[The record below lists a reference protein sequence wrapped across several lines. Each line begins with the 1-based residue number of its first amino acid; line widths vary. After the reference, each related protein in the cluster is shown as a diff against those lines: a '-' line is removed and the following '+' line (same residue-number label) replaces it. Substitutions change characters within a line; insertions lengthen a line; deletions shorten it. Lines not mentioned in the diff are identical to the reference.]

1 MSLNVQIENRSS
13 APPRIFLSGRLDE
26 CARTKEILGDIRQD
40 AVLNLSKID
49 RVNSVGLIEWLRGIT
64 RLTSAHTIVVEA
76 ISRGMATYAGHLD
89 NLFGKARILSC
100 MAPYFCAR
108 CGKNTEVEINVQDL
122 VTAGGV
128 PDARCPKCQEEMDF
142 DEREDYFAFIQD
154 PE

>member
-1 MSLNVQIENRSS
+1 MSLNVQIEDTSGY
-13 APPRIFLSGRLDE
+13 PPRIFLSGRLDE
-26 CARTKEILGDIRQD
+26 CAQAKEVLGSIRQD

-64 RLTSAHTIVVEA
+64 HLTSTHTIAVEA

-108 CGKNTEVEINVQDL
+108 CGKNTEVEIRVQEL
-122 VTAGGV
+122 ETAGGV
-128 PDARCPKCQEEMDF
+128 PDARCPNCQTEMDF